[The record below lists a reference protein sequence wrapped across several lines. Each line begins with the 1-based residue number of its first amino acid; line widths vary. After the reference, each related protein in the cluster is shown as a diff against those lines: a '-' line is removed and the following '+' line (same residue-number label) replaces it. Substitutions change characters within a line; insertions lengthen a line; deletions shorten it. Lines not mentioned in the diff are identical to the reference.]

1 MCKVYLATFYN
12 ILRAFES
19 DTCYI
24 IYRDAGYI
32 IIRLHIGKSTKKSLT
47 KIPSWNTDWGMFP
60 QRENMWWLL
69 RFFFPHSLFC
79 FCTSYASIVL
89 WFLIMTNRWLK
100 QKECM
105 SVEWLNLIFYSG
117 LFFPFGYTGW
127 SDMLA
132 RGWVKINIFSYGSGR
147 VQRLLH
153 KQMRKVSFF
162 FIFFAH
168 SFRVIFDGQKEE

>member
-1 MCKVYLATFYN
+1 MCKIYLATFYN
-12 ILRAFES
+12 ILRAFDS
-19 DTCYI
+19 DTCYV

-47 KIPSWNTDWGMFP
+47 KIPSWNTDRGMFP
-60 QRENMWWLL
+60 QRKNMWWLL

-79 FCTSYASIVL
+79 FCTSYASIVV

-100 QKECM
+100 QKVC
-105 SVEWLNLIFYSG
+105 VEWLNLIFYSR

-153 KQMRKVSFF
+153 KQMWSPPPPT
-162 FIFFAH
+162 FIQGNLWWTEGRIH
-168 SFRVIFDGQKEE
+168 LID